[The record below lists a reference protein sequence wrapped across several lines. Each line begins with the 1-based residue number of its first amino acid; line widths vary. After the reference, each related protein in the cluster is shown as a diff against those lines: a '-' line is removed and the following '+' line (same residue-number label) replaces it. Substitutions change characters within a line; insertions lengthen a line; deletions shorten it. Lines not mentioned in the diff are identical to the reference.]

1 MIGKLFGKLFVLVV
15 FYLLVSA
22 FIYTT
27 SYIALS
33 KKKFIN
39 LPGFKSIQKNLYWN
53 SQFGFVEVWQNK
65 SDCIRY
71 DKDLIYVPKIGSC
84 KYKNAE
90 FDTILNFT
98 ANGRLMPKVNNS
110 KNETILVTGDSH
122 AMGWGVNDNETF
134 SHLLQSSLETQVYNL
149 AVSSYGTVREVMRL
163 NKSDLLKNSDILIIQ
178 YHENDIRE
186 NQNFYDIDKLKNDEK
201 FSKLNES
208 KNISFEE
215 LIKFI
220 FKTYKSS
227 LRLIFTDITGLF
239 VKTKKEINFDDHY
252 SVLLK
257 ELKNIKNFE
266 EKKIIVFF
274 SNGPEARFF
283 NFPEGYDLNYKNVYF
298 ANIKLNKEDHF
309 FLDQH
314 PNAIGHRKIAIQL
327 EKILKDNY

>member
-122 AMGWGVNDNETF
+122 GMGSW
-134 SHLLQSSLETQVYNL
+134 Q
-149 AVSSYGTVREVMRL
+149 
-163 NKSDLLKNSDILIIQ
+163 
-178 YHENDIRE
+178 
-186 NQNFYDIDKLKNDEK
+186 
-201 FSKLNES
+201 
-208 KNISFEE
+208 
-215 LIKFI
+215 
-220 FKTYKSS
+220 
-227 LRLIFTDITGLF
+227 
-239 VKTKKEINFDDHY
+239 KKKY
-252 SVLLK
+252 
-257 ELKNIKNFE
+257 
-266 EKKIIVFF
+266 
-274 SNGPEARFF
+274 
-283 NFPEGYDLNYKNVYF
+283 
-298 ANIKLNKEDHF
+298 
-309 FLDQH
+309 
-314 PNAIGHRKIAIQL
+314 
-327 EKILKDNY
+327 